1 MTARGRKRLF
11 ALNGFSLLLG
21 FCCTFFPPSSF
32 SNQRYTELDLKT
44 AYIFNFMKFVEWPQE
59 KSQRLSQINI
69 CAYSG
74 DPMLPFLKKL
84 EFEQV
89 RNLKIVTQV
98 YDSVADINRCQL
110 IYLDVISADKR
121 AEILEAIRD
130 KPILSIGNE
139 GRYRD
144 DGEMITF
151 FSDKN
156 RLRFAINYHQTQQSG
171 LQVSSRL
178 LRLAR
183 VSEPPHDD

>member
-1 MTARGRKRLF
+1 MTARG
-11 ALNGFSLLLG
+11 LNGFSLLLG

-121 AEILEAIRD
+121 AEILEATEN
-130 KPILSIGNE
+130 KPILTIGHE
-139 GRYRD
+139 GRYND
-144 DGEMITF
+144 EDEIITLF
-151 FSDKN
+151 PEND
-156 RLRFAINYHQTQQSG
+156 RLRFDINYRQAQQRG
-171 LQVSSRL
+171 LQISSRL

-183 VSEPPHDD
+183 VSEQPHND